1 MNGVNFYSKK
11 VEVKVMVNRADIN
24 SVLLQMRQVRQ
35 QIQTTDPT
43 ASAGI
48 NTQAMGALNNNV
60 GAPQNSFAA
69 QLQQQRSQFDPSI
82 APPASPST
90 SNLNPSQALNQSFN
104 QVRNEVTQQ
113 DLVNQAAAFDT
124 RPGNQMNLTPS
135 STNPSIGEMMGSAI
149 NQVNDTSMHAGSLS
163 TRYTQGDP
171 NVDLPE
177 VMVAMQKSSV
187 SFQAMSQVRN
197 KLLEAYKDIM
207 NMPV

>member
-1 MNGVNFYSKK
+1 
-11 VEVKVMVNRADIN
+11 MVNRADIN

-35 QIQTTDPT
+35 QMQTADP
-43 ASAGI
+43 ASAAGLQNSI
-48 NTQAMGALNNNV
+48 QPTQQNASV

-69 QLQQQRSQFDPSI
+69 QLQQQRSQLDPSMMTSPSASNFNTPSANSPNSSNI
-82 APPASPST
+82 NPASMT
-90 SNLNPSQALNQSFN
+90 PSQF
-104 QVRNEVTQQ
+104 RNELTQQ
-113 DLVNQAAAFDT
+113 DLINQTAAFET
-124 RPGNQMNLTPS
+124 RPGNQMNLSSSS
-135 STNPSIGEMMGSAI
+135 STPSIGEMMGNAV
-149 NQVNDTSMHAGSLS
+149 NQVNDTQMHAGSLS

-171 NVDLPE
+171 NIDLPE

>member
-1 MNGVNFYSKK
+1 
-11 VEVKVMVNRADIN
+11 MVNRADIN

-35 QIQTTDPT
+35 QMQTTDP
-43 ASAGI
+43 ASAVGLQNSI
-48 NTQAMGALNNNV
+48 QPTQQNASV

-69 QLQQQRSQFDPSI
+69 QLQQQRSQLDPSMMT
-82 APPASPST
+82 SPSSANFNT
-90 SNLNPSQALNQSFN
+90 PSANGMNSSNINSSNMNPATMTPSQF
-104 QVRNEVTQQ
+104 RNELTQQ
-113 DLVNQAAAFDT
+113 DLINQTAAFET
-124 RPGNQMNLTPS
+124 RPGNQMNLSSSS
-135 STNPSIGEMMGSAI
+135 STPSIGEMMGNAV
-149 NQVNDTSMHAGSLS
+149 NQVNDTQMHAGSLS

-171 NVDLPE
+171 NIDLPE

>member
-1 MNGVNFYSKK
+1 
-11 VEVKVMVNRADIN
+11 MVNRADIN

-35 QIQTTDPT
+35 QVQATDP
-43 ASAGI
+43 ASTGI
-48 NTQAMGALNNNV
+48 NTQATGMQNSNIS
-60 GAPQNSFAA
+60 APQNSFAA
-69 QLQQQRSQFDPSI
+69 QLQHQRSQLDPSL
-82 APPASPST
+82 AVSASPSI
-90 SNLNPSQALNQSFN
+90 SNLNPTQSLNQM
-104 QVRNEVTQQ
+104 RNEVTQQ
-113 DLVNQAAAFDT
+113 DLINQAAAFDT

-135 STNPSIGEMMGSAI
+135 NSTPSIGEMLGSAI
-149 NQVNDTSMHAGSLS
+149 NQVNDTAMHSSNLR

-171 NVDLPE
+171 NIDLPE

>member
-1 MNGVNFYSKK
+1 
-11 VEVKVMVNRADIN
+11 MVNRADIN

-35 QIQTTDPT
+35 QMQATDPAALT
-43 ASAGI
+43 ELNTPATGI
-48 NTQAMGALNNNV
+48 QNPLKSSTV

-69 QLQQQRSQFDPSI
+69 QLQTQRTQMAPSI
-82 APPASPST
+82 DSAT
-90 SNLNPSQALNQSFN
+90 
-104 QVRNEVTQQ
+104 QVRHEITQQ
-113 DLVNQAAAFDT
+113 DLINQAEAFST
-124 RPGNQMNLTPS
+124 RPVNQMNLSASNAASNSTPS
-135 STNPSIGEMMGSAI
+135 IAEMMGNAI
-149 NQVNDTSMHAGSLS
+149 NQVNETQMHAGNLG

-171 NVDLPE
+171 NIDLPE

>member
-1 MNGVNFYSKK
+1 
-11 VEVKVMVNRADIN
+11 MVNRADIN

-35 QIQTTDPT
+35 QMQTADP
-43 ASAGI
+43 ASAAGMQ
-48 NTQAMGALNNNV
+48 NSTQPTQQNASV

-69 QLQQQRSQFDPSI
+69 QLQQQRSQLDPSMMTSPSASNFNTPSANSPNSSNI
-82 APPASPST
+82 NPASMT
-90 SNLNPSQALNQSFN
+90 PSQF
-104 QVRNEVTQQ
+104 RNELTQQ
-113 DLVNQAAAFDT
+113 DLINQTAAFET
-124 RPGNQMNLTPS
+124 RPGNQMNLSSSS
-135 STNPSIGEMMGSAI
+135 STPSIGEMMGNAV
-149 NQVNDTSMHAGSLS
+149 NQVNDTQMHAGSLS

-171 NVDLPE
+171 NIDLPE

>member
-1 MNGVNFYSKK
+1 
-11 VEVKVMVNRADIN
+11 MVNRADIN

-35 QIQTTDPT
+35 QMQTPDPASNVGMQNTTQNSIQN
-43 ASAGI
+43 SS
-48 NTQAMGALNNNV
+48 V

-69 QLQQQRSQFDPSI
+69 QLQQQRNQLDPSAITSPSPSSMMASNINPSTMTPSQF
-82 APPASPST
+82 
-90 SNLNPSQALNQSFN
+90 
-104 QVRNEVTQQ
+104 RNELTQQ
-113 DLVNQAAAFDT
+113 DLVNQAAALDT
-124 RPGNQMNLTPS
+124 RPGNQMNFS
-135 STNPSIGEMMGSAI
+135 STASNPSIGEMMGNAI
-149 NQVNDTSMHAGSLS
+149 NQVNDTQMHAGSLS

-171 NVDLPE
+171 NIDLPE

>member
-1 MNGVNFYSKK
+1 
-11 VEVKVMVNRADIN
+11 MVNRADIN

-35 QIQTTDPT
+35 QVQATDP
-43 ASAGI
+43 ASTGI
-48 NTQAMGALNNNV
+48 NTQAMGMQNSNV

-69 QLQQQRSQFDPSI
+69 QLQQQRSQLDPSI
-82 APPASPST
+82 SSPVSPSV
-90 SNLNPSQALNQSFN
+90 SNMSPSQSFN
-104 QVRNEVTQQ
+104 HVRNEVTQQ
-113 DLVNQAAAFDT
+113 DLINQTAALNT

-135 STNPSIGEMMGSAI
+135 SSTPSIGEMMGNAI
-149 NQVNDTSMHAGSLS
+149 NQVNDTAMHSSNMS

>member
-1 MNGVNFYSKK
+1 
-11 VEVKVMVNRADIN
+11 MVNRADIN

-35 QIQTTDPT
+35 QMQTTDPALT
-43 ASAGI
+43 VGTQNSIQNQLQSPNQNSA
-48 NTQAMGALNNNV
+48 V

-69 QLQQQRSQFDPSI
+69 QLQQQRSQLDPSATMSVSSS
-82 APPASPST
+82 APSGSNPST
-90 SNLNPSQALNQSFN
+90 MTPSQF
-104 QVRNEVTQQ
+104 RNELTQQ
-113 DLVNQAAAFDT
+113 DLINQTAALNT
-124 RPGNQMNLTPS
+124 RPGNQMNFS
-135 STNPSIGEMMGSAI
+135 SSASNPSIGEMMGNAI
-149 NQVNDTSMHAGSLS
+149 NQVNDTQMHAGSLS

-171 NVDLPE
+171 NIDLPE

>member
-1 MNGVNFYSKK
+1 
-11 VEVKVMVNRADIN
+11 MVNRADIN

-35 QIQTTDPT
+35 QMQTTDPSST
-43 ASAGI
+43 VGMQNSI
-48 NTQAMGALNNNV
+48 QNQIQSPNQNSKV

-69 QLQQQRSQFDPSI
+69 QLQQQRSQFDPS
-82 APPASPST
+82 AVPSSVPSNFNPASMT
-90 SNLNPSQALNQSFN
+90 PSQF
-104 QVRNEVTQQ
+104 RNELTQQ
-113 DLVNQAAAFDT
+113 NLVNQSAALDT
-124 RPGNQMNLTPS
+124 RPGNQMNFSTPAS
-135 STNPSIGEMMGSAI
+135 NPSLGEMMGNAI
-149 NQVNDTSMHAGSLS
+149 NQVNATQQHAGSMS

-171 NVDLPE
+171 NIDLPE

>member
-1 MNGVNFYSKK
+1 
-11 VEVKVMVNRADIN
+11 MVNRADIN

-35 QIQTTDPT
+35 QMQAADP
-43 ASAGI
+43 ASSIAMNNPAINAG
-48 NTQAMGALNNNV
+48 NTSV

-69 QLQQQRSQFDPSI
+69 QLQQQRSQFEPS
-82 APPASPST
+82 ATASPSH
-90 SNLNPSQALNQSFN
+90 
-104 QVRNEVTQQ
+104 VRNDAFRNEMTQQ
-113 DLVNQAAAFDT
+113 DFINRSSALDT
-124 RPGNQMNLTPS
+124 RPGNQMDLTPS
-135 STNPSIGEMMGSAI
+135 SSIPNIGEMMGNAI
-149 NQVNDTSMHAGSLS
+149 NHVNATQKHAGSLS

-171 NVDLPE
+171 NIDLPE

>member
-1 MNGVNFYSKK
+1 MN
-11 VEVKVMVNRADIN
+11 VEVMVMVNRADIN

-35 QIQTTDPT
+35 QMQTTDPA
-43 ASAGI
+43 ASTGI
-48 NTQAMGALNNNV
+48 NPQTMGMQNPLQSSKV

-69 QLQQQRSQFDPSI
+69 QLQQQRSQLDPSQGTAT
-82 APPASPST
+82 APSSMSPS
-90 SNLNPSQALNQSFN
+90 QF
-104 QVRNEVTQQ
+104 RNELTQQ
-113 DLVNQAAAFDT
+113 DLVNQAAALDT
-124 RPGNQMNLTPS
+124 RPGNQMNFSAPAS
-135 STNPSIGEMMGSAI
+135 HPSIGEMMGNAI
-149 NQVNDTSMHAGSLS
+149 NHVNATQKHAGSLS

-171 NVDLPE
+171 NIDLPE

>member
-1 MNGVNFYSKK
+1 
-11 VEVKVMVNRADIN
+11 MVNRADIN

-35 QIQTTDPT
+35 QMQTTDPSST
-43 ASAGI
+43 AGMQNSI
-48 NTQAMGALNNNV
+48 QNQVQSPSQHSKV

-69 QLQQQRSQFDPSI
+69 QLQQQRSQFDPS
-82 APPASPST
+82 ATTSSVMPSSVPSNFNPASMT
-90 SNLNPSQALNQSFN
+90 PSQF
-104 QVRNEVTQQ
+104 RNELTQQ
-113 DLVNQAAAFDT
+113 DLVNQAAALDT
-124 RPGNQMNLTPS
+124 RPGNQMNFSTPAS
-135 STNPSIGEMMGSAI
+135 HPGLGEMMGNAI
-149 NQVNDTSMHAGSLS
+149 NQVNATQQHAGSMS

-177 VMVAMQKSSV
+177 VMVAMQKSSI

>member
-1 MNGVNFYSKK
+1 
-11 VEVKVMVNRADIN
+11 MVNRADIN

-35 QIQTTDPT
+35 QMQTTDPT
-43 ASAGI
+43 ASMGI
-48 NTQAMGALNNNV
+48 NTQTMGIQNPLKSSTV

-69 QLQQQRSQFDPSI
+69 QLQQQHNQ
-82 APPASPST
+82 
-90 SNLNPSQALNQSFN
+90 LNPSQASTNASSMSASSTMSPAQF
-104 QVRNEVTQQ
+104 RNEMTQQ
-113 DLVNQAAAFDT
+113 DLVNQAAAIDT
-124 RPGNQMNLTPS
+124 RPGNQMNYS
-135 STNPSIGEMMGSAI
+135 SSAANPSIGEMMGNAI
-149 NQVNDTSMHAGSLS
+149 NHVNATQKHAGSLS
-163 TRYTQGDP
+163 TRYTEGDP

>member
-1 MNGVNFYSKK
+1 
-11 VEVKVMVNRADIN
+11 MVNRADIN

-35 QIQTTDPT
+35 QMQTTDP
-43 ASAGI
+43 ASTVGMQ
-48 NTQAMGALNNNV
+48 NTIQNQLQSPNQNSAV

-69 QLQQQRSQFDPSI
+69 QLQQQRSQLDP
-82 APPASPST
+82 AAMTSPSP
-90 SNLNPSQALNQSFN
+90 SNMMASNVNPSTMTPSQF
-104 QVRNEVTQQ
+104 RNELTQQ
-113 DLVNQAAAFDT
+113 DLMNQTAALDT
-124 RPGNQMNLTPS
+124 RPGNQMNFS
-135 STNPSIGEMMGSAI
+135 SSAANPSIGEMMGNAI
-149 NQVNDTSMHAGSLS
+149 NQVNATQKHAGSMS

-171 NVDLPE
+171 NIDLPE

>member
-1 MNGVNFYSKK
+1 
-11 VEVKVMVNRADIN
+11 MVNRADIN

-35 QIQTTDPT
+35 QLNTTDPT
-43 ASAGI
+43 ASAGM
-48 NTQAMGALNNNV
+48 NTQAASMQNSNV

-69 QLQQQRSQFDPSI
+69 QLQQQRSQLDPTNSVS
-82 APPASPST
+82 APSPI
-90 SNLNPSQALNQSFN
+90 SNPISNPGQF
-104 QVRNEVTQQ
+104 RNEVTQQ
-113 DLVNQAAAFDT
+113 DLINQANALNT
-124 RPGNQMNLTPS
+124 RPGNQMDLNPAS
-135 STNPSIGEMMGSAI
+135 YAPASTNPSIGEMMGNAI
-149 NQVNDTSMHAGSLS
+149 NQVNDTAMHSSNLS

-197 KLLEAYKDIM
+197 KLLEAYKDVM

>member
-1 MNGVNFYSKK
+1 
-11 VEVKVMVNRADIN
+11 MVNRADIN

-35 QIQTTDPT
+35 QMQTTDPS
-43 ASAGI
+43 SAVGI
-48 NTQAMGALNNNV
+48 QNSIQNQLQSPNQNSKV

-69 QLQQQRSQFDPSI
+69 QLQQQRSQLDPS
-82 APPASPST
+82 AMTSSVSSNFNPASMT
-90 SNLNPSQALNQSFN
+90 PSQF
-104 QVRNEVTQQ
+104 RNELTQQ
-113 DLVNQAAAFDT
+113 DLVNQSAALDT
-124 RPGNQMNLTPS
+124 RPGNQMNFSTPAS
-135 STNPSIGEMMGSAI
+135 NPSLGEMMGNAI
-149 NQVNDTSMHAGSLS
+149 NQVNATQKHAGSMG

-171 NVDLPE
+171 NIDLPE

>member
-1 MNGVNFYSKK
+1 
-11 VEVKVMVNRADIN
+11 MVNRADIN

-35 QIQTTDPT
+35 QLNATDPT

-48 NTQAMGALNNNV
+48 NTQAASMQNSNV
-60 GAPQNSFAA
+60 AAPQNSFAA
-69 QLQQQRSQFDPSI
+69 QLQQQRSQLDPSNTV
-82 APPASPST
+82 ST
-90 SNLNPSQALNQSFN
+90 PNLNQNLNSSPGQF
-104 QVRNEVTQQ
+104 RNEVTQQ
-113 DLVNQAAAFDT
+113 DLINQANALNT
-124 RPGNQMNLTPS
+124 RPGNQMDLNPASYAPS
-135 STNPSIGEMMGSAI
+135 STNPSIGEMMGNAI
-149 NQVNDTSMHAGSLS
+149 NQVNDTAMHSSNLS

>member
-1 MNGVNFYSKK
+1 
-11 VEVKVMVNRADIN
+11 MVNRADIN

-35 QIQTTDPT
+35 QLNTTDPT
-43 ASAGI
+43 ASAGM
-48 NTQAMGALNNNV
+48 NTQAASMQNSNV

-69 QLQQQRSQFDPSI
+69 QLQQQRSQLDPTNSVS
-82 APPASPST
+82 APSPI
-90 SNLNPSQALNQSFN
+90 SNPISNPGQF
-104 QVRNEVTQQ
+104 RNEVTQQ
-113 DLVNQAAAFDT
+113 DLINQANALNT
-124 RPGNQMNLTPS
+124 RPGNQMDLNPASYAPS
-135 STNPSIGEMMGSAI
+135 STNPSIGEMMGNAI
-149 NQVNDTSMHAGSLS
+149 NQVNDTAMHSSNLS

>member
-1 MNGVNFYSKK
+1 
-11 VEVKVMVNRADIN
+11 MVNRADIN

-35 QIQTTDPT
+35 QMQTTDP
-43 ASAGI
+43 ASTVGMQNSI
-48 NTQAMGALNNNV
+48 QNQVQSPNQNSMV

-69 QLQQQRSQFDPSI
+69 QLQQQRSQFEPSAMPSS
-82 APPASPST
+82 APSNSNPAT
-90 SNLNPSQALNQSFN
+90 MTPSQF
-104 QVRNEVTQQ
+104 RNELTQQ
-113 DLVNQAAAFDT
+113 NLVNQTAALDT
-124 RPGNQMNLTPS
+124 RPGNQMNFS
-135 STNPSIGEMMGSAI
+135 STASNPSIGEMMGNAI
-149 NQVNDTSMHAGSLS
+149 NHVNATQKHAGSLS

-171 NVDLPE
+171 NIDLPE

>member
-1 MNGVNFYSKK
+1 
-11 VEVKVMVNRADIN
+11 MVNRADIN

-35 QIQTTDPT
+35 QVQAADP
-43 ASAGI
+43 ASNGI
-48 NTQAMGALNNNV
+48 NSQAIGTQNSNV

-69 QLQQQRSQFDPSI
+69 QLQQQRSQ
-82 APPASPST
+82 
-90 SNLNPSQALNQSFN
+90 LNPSPSVN
-104 QVRNEVTQQ
+104 QVRHEITQQ
-113 DLVNQAAAFDT
+113 DLVNQAAAFDV

-135 STNPSIGEMMGSAI
+135 STTPSIGEMMGNAI
-149 NQVNDTSMHAGSLS
+149 NQVNATSMHAGSLS

-177 VMVAMQKSSV
+177 VMIAMQKSTV

>member
-1 MNGVNFYSKK
+1 
-11 VEVKVMVNRADIN
+11 MVNRADIN

-43 ASAGI
+43 ASTGI
-48 NTQAMGALNNNV
+48 NTQATGMQNTNV

-69 QLQQQRSQFDPSI
+69 QLQTQRSQMAPSLDS
-82 APPASPST
+82 AT
-90 SNLNPSQALNQSFN
+90 
-104 QVRNEVTQQ
+104 QVRHEITQQ
-113 DLVNQAAAFDT
+113 DLINQAAALNT
-124 RPGNQMNLTPS
+124 RPGNQMELTPS
-135 STNPSIGEMMGSAI
+135 SSTPTIAEMMGNAI
-149 NQVNDTSMHAGSLS
+149 NQVNDTQMHAGNLS

-171 NVDLPE
+171 NIDLPE

-197 KLLEAYKDIM
+197 KLLEAYKDVM

>member
-1 MNGVNFYSKK
+1 
-11 VEVKVMVNRADIN
+11 MVNRADIN

-35 QIQTTDPT
+35 QMQTPDPASNVGMQNTTQNSIQN
-43 ASAGI
+43 SS
-48 NTQAMGALNNNV
+48 V

-69 QLQQQRSQFDPSI
+69 QLQQQRNQLDPSATTSPSPSSMMASNINPSTMTPSQF
-82 APPASPST
+82 
-90 SNLNPSQALNQSFN
+90 
-104 QVRNEVTQQ
+104 RNELTQQ
-113 DLVNQAAAFDT
+113 DLVNQAAALDT
-124 RPGNQMNLTPS
+124 RPGNQMNFS
-135 STNPSIGEMMGSAI
+135 STASNPSIGEMMGNAI
-149 NQVNDTSMHAGSLS
+149 NQVNDTQMHAGSLS

-171 NVDLPE
+171 NIDLPE

>member
-1 MNGVNFYSKK
+1 
-11 VEVKVMVNRADIN
+11 MVNRADIN

-35 QIQTTDPT
+35 QMQTTDP
-43 ASAGI
+43 ASTVGMQNSI
-48 NTQAMGALNNNV
+48 QNQVQGPNQNPMV

-69 QLQQQRSQFDPSI
+69 QLQQQRSQFEPSAMPSS
-82 APPASPST
+82 APSNINPAT
-90 SNLNPSQALNQSFN
+90 MTPSQF
-104 QVRNEVTQQ
+104 RNELTQQ
-113 DLVNQAAAFDT
+113 NLVNQAAALDT
-124 RPGNQMNLTPS
+124 RPGNQMNFS
-135 STNPSIGEMMGSAI
+135 STASNPSIGEMMGNAI
-149 NQVNDTSMHAGSLS
+149 NHVNATQKHAGSLS

-171 NVDLPE
+171 NIDLPE

>member
-1 MNGVNFYSKK
+1 
-11 VEVKVMVNRADIN
+11 MVNRADIN

-35 QIQTTDPT
+35 QIQTSDP
-43 ASAGI
+43 ASSMGI
-48 NTQAMGALNNNV
+48 NTPSVGANSSV

-69 QLQQQRSQFDPSI
+69 QLQQQRSQI
-82 APPASPST
+82 
-90 SNLNPSQALNQSFN
+90 NPSASIDSSQFQ
-104 QVRNEVTQQ
+104 NEITQQ
-113 DLVNQAAAFDT
+113 DLINQRAALTT
-124 RPGNQMNLTPS
+124 RPGNQMDLAPS
-135 STNPSIGEMMGSAI
+135 NSIPSIGEMMGNAV
-149 NQVNDTSMHAGSLS
+149 NQVNATQQHAGDLS

-171 NVDLPE
+171 NIDLPE